1 MVPLKGVKELLL
13 AMQKLPRRAV
23 LVAVGSTNFGLS
35 TKESYERELYMLAQ
49 QSGSRVVFTGFVHNT
64 ELWRYYA
71 LADAAC
77 MPTIGQEAAGL
88 VAVEA
93 MASGRPVVATCS
105 GGIPEYIPAEAGLL
119 VPVTPN
125 LPEDLANA
133 PAPLMEDPARCR
145 AMGLA
150 GERAALAYSPQQ
162 YYQNFVSIL
171 DGLTERER
179 KGVSKVGKF
188 THSKLGA
195 GHCDRRDSKLS
206 AIFIAFFSQWVF
218 IHYLG
223 MEYVSVDGLFSSVL
237 TFLSL
242 AELGVGSA
250 ITVYLYK
257 PLAEKDT
264 RAIQSYMH
272 FYKKCYRIIGWV
284 ILLLGLCLVPVLN
297 RLVNFDNA
305 PPINLYL
312 VYLLF
317 LVQFGEQ
324 LLVLFA
330 YKSSIISAD
339 QKGYLINNLN
349 TVFTVAASLGKCA
362 VVL

>member
-1 MVPLKGVKELLL
+1 
-13 AMQKLPRRAV
+13 
-23 LVAVGSTNFGLS
+23 
-35 TKESYERELYMLAQ
+35 MLAI
-49 QSGSRVVFTGFVHNT
+49 VTGV
-64 ELWRYYA
+64 
-71 LADAAC
+71 
-77 MPTIGQEAAGL
+77 IQ
-88 VAVEA
+88 
-93 MASGRPVVATCS
+93 
-105 GGIPEYIPAEAGLL
+105 
-119 VPVTPN
+119 
-125 LPEDLANA
+125 
-133 PAPLMEDPARCR
+133 
-145 AMGLA
+145 
-150 GERAALAYSPQQ
+150 
-162 YYQNFVSIL
+162 
-171 DGLTERER
+171 
-179 KGVSKVGKF
+179 
-188 THSKLGA
+188 
-195 GHCDRRDSKLS
+195 KLS

-272 FYKKCYRIIGWV
+272 FYKKCYRVIGWV

-317 LVQFGEQ
+317 LFNSVSSYWF
-324 LLVLFA
+324 FA

-339 QKGYLINNLN
+339 QKGYLINRC
-349 TVFTVAASLGKCA
+349 V
-362 VVL
+362 

>member
-1 MVPLKGVKELLL
+1 
-13 AMQKLPRRAV
+13 
-23 LVAVGSTNFGLS
+23 
-35 TKESYERELYMLAQ
+35 MLAI
-49 QSGSRVVFTGFVHNT
+49 VTGV
-64 ELWRYYA
+64 
-71 LADAAC
+71 
-77 MPTIGQEAAGL
+77 IQ
-88 VAVEA
+88 
-93 MASGRPVVATCS
+93 
-105 GGIPEYIPAEAGLL
+105 
-119 VPVTPN
+119 
-125 LPEDLANA
+125 
-133 PAPLMEDPARCR
+133 
-145 AMGLA
+145 
-150 GERAALAYSPQQ
+150 
-162 YYQNFVSIL
+162 
-171 DGLTERER
+171 
-179 KGVSKVGKF
+179 
-188 THSKLGA
+188 
-195 GHCDRRDSKLS
+195 KLS

-272 FYKKCYRIIGWV
+272 FYKKCYRVIGWV

-317 LVQFGEQ
+317 LFNSVSSYWF
-324 LLVLFA
+324 FA

-362 VVL
+362 VVLLTRNFVAALVTELVIGWPKTWSLPARPTSYTRSSGKRRRTPFRAGHARMFRVCGPCS